1 MNEEQNEQLTNTR
14 SNIGTGINGNTNNAF
29 NLSDNQENIPST
41 ETMMANTNSAEI
53 DSDQNASTQT
63 LEQSVFNSSVIN
75 TGHSNAINASN
86 NFQAQNGSLNQGMS
100 TNNIASVTN
109 QETTQQTST
118 TPSNN
123 DFSGVIDPSKI
134 TVGPEAI
141 HPQIPV
147 DNSPQQNLSV
157 DNENKNVEPKKNNTF
172 SLILV
177 FILFVGVGAF
187 IWFMPEIRQML
198 NDKKPVE
205 QKQPSLPPEEKPEEG
220 KTEHYDSMICS
231 QITNTYTIYSQEDK
245 VKKYSTSIEYTKEIE
260 ANYQSCLTLQQS
272 EVNGFVIGCDKTPNS
287 VTVVKTY
294 DFSILPDTF
303 TTDTLDFR
311 KDDSVKSIKA
321 NLEKKGYTCS

>member
-14 SNIGTGINGNTNNAF
+14 SNMEQGINKNTNNAF
-29 NLSDNQENIPST
+29 NLSGNQENIAST
-41 ETMMANTNSAEI
+41 ENMMANANSTEI
-53 DSDQNASTQT
+53 ASNQNTSTQT
-63 LEQSVFNSSVIN
+63 LGQSVFNSSVIN
-75 TGHSNAINASN
+75 NGHSNGINTAN
-86 NFQAQNGSLNQGMS
+86 NLQAQNDSLNQGIS

-109 QETTQQTST
+109 QETTQQTLT
-118 TPSNN
+118 APSNN

-147 DNSPQQNLSV
+147 DNLPQQNLSV

-198 NDKKPVE
+198 NDKKTTE
-205 QKQPSLPPEEKPEEG
+205 QSQPSVQPEENEE
-220 KTEHYDSMICS
+220 KQTNHYDSMICS

-245 VKKYSTSIEYTKEIE
+245 VKKYSTSTEYTKEIE

-272 EVNGFVIGCDKTPNS
+272 EVNGFVVGCDKTTNS

-303 TTDTLDFR
+303 TMDTLDFR

-321 NLEKKGYTCS
+321 NLQKKGYTCS